1 MLYRSTIGAGGF
13 IATLELT
20 PINEVLGFL
29 VGLSTLIYMTVS
41 AIKVVK
47 ELRNKLTQIVFNTIK
62 MFNWL
67 KDHGGNYY
75 EKRCGGQKFSK
86 LKISHTKV
94 RISKSH
100 RTWGTQPNLRYVIK
114 GS

>member
-1 MLYRSTIGAGGF
+1 MYDMLYRSTIGAGGF

-47 ELRNKLTQIVFNTIK
+47 ELRNK
-62 MFNWL
+62 
-67 KDHGGNYY
+67 
-75 EKRCGGQKFSK
+75 
-86 LKISHTKV
+86 
-94 RISKSH
+94 
-100 RTWGTQPNLRYVIK
+100 
-114 GS
+114 